1 MLNLNEVST
10 SSGNSEPLQLIP
22 DGTVARAYMVFGTDG
37 DTQMPEFSNAHVFR
51 KSQNTSA
58 VWLPLELTIMGGD
71 YDKRKV
77 WTNLFVH
84 GDAVGD
90 DGVPKARRIGL
101 ETLRKMIDSAHGLS
115 QNDMSPEAQAKR
127 NIASIDVLDGIE
139 VCVVIGVEK
148 GTNGYADKNRI
159 KTYLTPDSGDFI
171 ASGGGTTIKPA
182 TTQMPQNVQNS
193 MNAQAPAQGGV
204 TPAWAQQ

>member
-1 MLNLNEVST
+1 MLNLNEVQT

-22 DGTVARAYMVFGTDG
+22 DGTVVRAYMVFGSDG
-37 DTQMPEFSNAHVFR
+37 DTQMPEFSTASVFR

-58 VWLPLELTIMGGD
+58 VWLPLELTIMGGE

-101 ETLRKMIDSAHGLS
+101 ETLRKMIDSANNLS
-115 QNDMSPEAQAKR
+115 MNDMSPEAQAKR
-127 NIASIDVLDGIE
+127 NIPSIDVLDGVE
-139 VCVVIGVEK
+139 VCVVVGVEK
-148 GTNGYADKNRI
+148 GTNGYPDKNKV
-159 KTYLTPDSGDFI
+159 KTYLTPDSNNFVP
-171 ASGGGTTIKPA
+171 AGGAALKPA
-182 TTQMPQNVQNS
+182 VASPMPQSVQNS
-193 MNAQAPAQGGV
+193 MNAQSPAPSGV